1 LFFYFCI
8 IILLLGFFSKRSQG
22 FLGNQDKFIMGR
34 KSKAQ
39 KAAAANFQNQT
50 KNSAERYSS
59 KIAISNGSNTIS
71 SDGSEVLVVWS
82 SSNSSSSSSS
92 SSCARYFSL

>member
-1 LFFYFCI
+1 LFFPFYI
-8 IILLLGFFSKRSQG
+8 ILLLLGFFSKRNQG
-22 FLGNQDKFIMGR
+22 FLGNQDKFRMGG

-50 KNSAERYSS
+50 KNSEGRYAS

-71 SDGSEVLVVWS
+71 SDGSEVLAVW
-82 SSNSSSSSSS
+82 SSNSSSSSGSGSS
-92 SSCARYFSL
+92 ARYSAL

>member
-1 LFFYFCI
+1 MFFYFCI
-8 IILLLGFFSKRSQG
+8 VNLLLGFFSKTSQG
-22 FLGNQDKFIMGR
+22 FLGNQDKFRMGR

-50 KNSAERYSS
+50 KNSEGRYAS

-71 SDGSEVLVVWS
+71 SDGSDVLVVW
-82 SSNSSSSSSS
+82 SSSSSSS
-92 SSCARYFSL
+92 SSSSARYSAL